1 MPLSQDTLR
10 FIREHRRDDVRS
22 LALQARRYPSVD
34 MPAAI
39 TQISGWQ
46 IAKEKIPAWAEN
58 EHILYPAHL
67 SLEQCSSQAT
77 AQYKAEI
84 ITNLLHT
91 EQEHPAQNSTPAS
104 AGTFTDLTGGFGIDC
119 AYLSSRFGHATYVE
133 RQETL
138 CQIAAHNF
146 PVLGLN
152 HISVCHADSVRH
164 LQEMEP
170 VDCIFIDPARRDGH
184 GGKTVAI
191 GDCEPD
197 IAALEELLLRKARH
211 VLVKLS
217 PHARPHPCPERFEA
231 CTRGTHRLRGQ
242 RMQGTAALAGT
253 RRRSAGR
260 RHPHPLRQLHR
271 CTGSPSPRLHPP
283 AGEGACM
290 PLHPST
296 EIIPLRTECLRAE
309 SRCIPQPSSLYKVEK
324 LHPNSHLYTSDHFL
338 PDFPGRKF
346 RITSSCGFGK
356 KEVKEMLAAEKKAN
370 LTVRNFP
377 ATVAELRKRLKLAEG
392 GRHLSLCHYSGRRE
406 EGTYPLPGYG
416 IRHQPLYLP
425 LHEMYI
431 SCCSRCTSH
440 TVRDAHLVHL

>member
-67 SLEQCSSQAT
+67 SLEQCSSQTT

-164 LQEMEP
+164 LQEMDP

-217 PHARPHPCPERFEA
+217 PMLDLTLALNDLKHVHQAHIVSTGNECKE
-231 CTRGTHRLRGQ
+231 LLLLLGQ
-242 RMQGTAALAGT
+242 GEGVPADDIPIHCVNFTGVPAPQALVFT
-253 RRRSAGR
+253 RRQEKERACPYTPQLKSYLYEPNASVLKAGAFRS
-260 RHPHPLRQLHR
+260 L
-271 CTGSPSPRLHPP
+271 
-283 AGEGACM
+283 
-290 PLHPST
+290 
-296 EIIPLRTECLRAE
+296 
-309 SRCIPQPSSLYKVEK
+309 SSLYKVEK

-392 GRHLSLCHYSGRRE
+392 G
-406 EGTYPLPGYG
+406 GTYLFATTLADEKKVL
-416 IRHQPLYLP
+416 IRCQA
-425 LHEMYI
+425 
-431 SCCSRCTSH
+431 TG
-440 TVRDAHLVHL
+440 

>member
-119 AYLSSRFGHATYVE
+119 AFLSSRFGHATYVE

-217 PHARPHPCPERFEA
+217 PMLDLTLALNDLKHVREA
-231 CTRGTHRLRGQ
+231 HIVSVGNECKELLLLLDKAKECRQTTSPSIASTSPVYRLPKPSSSP
-242 RMQGTAALAGT
+242 AG
-253 RRRSAGR
+253 RRRSVHA
-260 RHPHPLRQLHR
+260 PTPL
-271 CTGSPSPRLHPP
+271 
-283 AGEGACM
+283 
-290 PLHPST
+290 
-296 EIIPLRTECLRAE
+296 
-309 SRCIPQPSSLYKVEK
+309 
-324 LHPNSHLYTSDHFL
+324 N
-338 PDFPGRKF
+338 
-346 RITSSCGFGK
+346 
-356 KEVKEMLAAEKKAN
+356 
-370 LTVRNFP
+370 
-377 ATVAELRKRLKLAEG
+377 
-392 GRHLSLCHYSGRRE
+392 
-406 EGTYPLPGYG
+406 
-416 IRHQPLYLP
+416 
-425 LHEMYI
+425 
-431 SCCSRCTSH
+431 
-440 TVRDAHLVHL
+440 

>member
-91 EQEHPAQNSTPAS
+91 EQEHPAQDSTPAS

-184 GGKTVAI
+184 GGKTIAI

-197 IAALEELLLRKARH
+197 VSALEELLLRKARH

-217 PHARPHPCPERFEA
+217 PMLDLTLAMNDLKHVRQAHIVSVGNECKELLLLLGQGESLPTDGIPIHCVNFTSAPAPQTLVF
-231 CTRGTHRLRGQ
+231 TRGQEKECACLYTPQLKSYLYEPN
-242 RMQGTAALAGT
+242 ASVLKAGAF
-253 RRRSAGR
+253 RS
-260 RHPHPLRQLHR
+260 LSL
-271 CTGSPSPRLHPP
+271 
-283 AGEGACM
+283 
-290 PLHPST
+290 
-296 EIIPLRTECLRAE
+296 
-309 SRCIPQPSSLYKVEK
+309 LYKVEK
-324 LHPNSHLYTSDHFL
+324 LHPNSHLYTSDSLL

-346 RITSSCGFGK
+346 RISSSCGF
-356 KEVKEMLAAEKKAN
+356 
-370 LTVRNFP
+370 
-377 ATVAELRKRLKLAEG
+377 
-392 GRHLSLCHYSGRRE
+392 
-406 EGTYPLPGYG
+406 
-416 IRHQPLYLP
+416 
-425 LHEMYI
+425 
-431 SCCSRCTSH
+431 SR
-440 TVRDAHLVHL
+440 

>member
-1 MPLSQDTLR
+1 
-10 FIREHRRDDVRS
+10 
-22 LALQARRYPSVD
+22 
-34 MPAAI
+34 
-39 TQISGWQ
+39 
-46 IAKEKIPAWAEN
+46 
-58 EHILYPAHL
+58 
-67 SLEQCSSQAT
+67 
-77 AQYKAEI
+77 
-84 ITNLLHT
+84 
-91 EQEHPAQNSTPAS
+91 
-104 AGTFTDLTGGFGIDC
+104 
-119 AYLSSRFGHATYVE
+119 
-133 RQETL
+133 
-138 CQIAAHNF
+138 
-146 PVLGLN
+146 
-152 HISVCHADSVRH
+152 
-164 LQEMEP
+164 MEP

-217 PHARPHPCPERFEA
+217 PMLDLTLALNDLKHVREA
-231 CTRGTHRLRGQ
+231 HIVSVGNECKELLLLLGQ
-242 RMQGTAALAGT
+242 GEGVPADDIPIHCVNFTGVPAPQALVFT
-253 RRRSAGR
+253 RRQEKERACPYTPQLKSYLYEPNASVLKAGAFRS
-260 RHPHPLRQLHR
+260 L
-271 CTGSPSPRLHPP
+271 
-283 AGEGACM
+283 
-290 PLHPST
+290 
-296 EIIPLRTECLRAE
+296 
-309 SRCIPQPSSLYKVEK
+309 SSLYKVEK

-416 IRHQPLYLP
+416 IRHQLLYLP

-431 SCCSRCTSH
+431 SCCSRYISH
-440 TVRDAHLVHL
+440 TVRDVHLVHL

>member
-217 PHARPHPCPERFEA
+217 P
-231 CTRGTHRLRGQ
+231 
-242 RMQGTAALAGT
+242 
-253 RRRSAGR
+253 
-260 RHPHPLRQLHR
+260 
-271 CTGSPSPRLHPP
+271 
-283 AGEGACM
+283 
-290 PLHPST
+290 
-296 EIIPLRTECLRAE
+296 
-309 SRCIPQPSSLYKVEK
+309 
-324 LHPNSHLYTSDHFL
+324 
-338 PDFPGRKF
+338 
-346 RITSSCGFGK
+346 
-356 KEVKEMLAAEKKAN
+356 
-370 LTVRNFP
+370 
-377 ATVAELRKRLKLAEG
+377 
-392 GRHLSLCHYSGRRE
+392 LSLIH
-406 EGTYPLPGYG
+406 
-416 IRHQPLYLP
+416 I
-425 LHEMYI
+425 
-431 SCCSRCTSH
+431 
-440 TVRDAHLVHL
+440 

>member
-1 MPLSQDTLR
+1 MPLSPDTLR

-39 TQISGWQ
+39 TQISGRQ
-46 IAKEKIPAWAEN
+46 IAKEKIPAWAGNEN
-58 EHILYPAHL
+58 ILYPAHL
-67 SLEQCSSQAT
+67 SLEQCSSQVT

-84 ITNLLHT
+84 IGNLPRT
-91 EQEHPAQNSTPAS
+91 RQEHPAK

-119 AYLSSRFGHATYVE
+119 AFLSSRFGHATYVE
-133 RQETL
+133 RQEAL
-138 CQIAAHNF
+138 CRIAAHNF
-146 PVLGLN
+146 PALGLN

-197 IAALEELLLRKARH
+197 VSALEELLLRKARH

-217 PHARPHPCPERFEA
+217 PMLDLTLALNDLKHVREA
-231 CTRGTHRLRGQ
+231 HIVSVGNECKELLLLLGQGETLPTDDIPIHCVNFTSAPAPQALVFTRGQEKECACPYTPLLKPYLYDPN
-242 RMQGTAALAGT
+242 ASVLKAGAF
-253 RRRSAGR
+253 RS
-260 RHPHPLRQLHR
+260 L
-271 CTGSPSPRLHPP
+271 
-283 AGEGACM
+283 
-290 PLHPST
+290 
-296 EIIPLRTECLRAE
+296 
-309 SRCIPQPSSLYKVEK
+309 SSLYKIEK
-324 LHPNSHLYTSDHFL
+324 LHPNSHLYTSDSLL

-392 GRHLSLCHYSGRRE
+392 GA
-406 EGTYPLPGYG
+406 TYLFATTLADGKKVL
-416 IRHQPLYLP
+416 IRCQA
-425 LHEMYI
+425 
-431 SCCSRCTSH
+431 TG
-440 TVRDAHLVHL
+440 

>member
-39 TQISGWQ
+39 TQISGRQ

-58 EHILYPAHL
+58 ESILYPAHL
-67 SLEQCSSQAT
+67 SLEQCSSQVT

-84 ITNLLHT
+84 IGNLPRT
-91 EQEHPAQNSTPAS
+91 GQEHPAKAGTHAKNSTPAS
-104 AGTFTDLTGGFGIDC
+104 TGTITDLTGGFGIDC
-119 AYLSSRFGHATYVE
+119 AFLSSCFGHATYVE

-138 CQIAAHNF
+138 CRIAAHNF
-146 PVLGLN
+146 PALGLN

-170 VDCIFIDPARRDGH
+170 ADCIFIDPARRDGH

-197 IAALEELLLRKARH
+197 VSALEELLLRKARH

-217 PHARPHPCPERFEA
+217 PMLDLTLALNDLKHVRQAHIVSVGNECKELLLLLGQGETLPTDDIPIHCVNFTGAPAPQALVF
-231 CTRGTHRLRGQ
+231 TRGQEKECACPCTPQLKSYLYEPN
-242 RMQGTAALAGT
+242 ASVLKAGAF
-253 RRRSAGR
+253 RS
-260 RHPHPLRQLHR
+260 L
-271 CTGSPSPRLHPP
+271 
-283 AGEGACM
+283 
-290 PLHPST
+290 
-296 EIIPLRTECLRAE
+296 
-309 SRCIPQPSSLYKVEK
+309 SSSYKVEK

-392 GRHLSLCHYSGRRE
+392 GD
-406 EGTYPLPGYG
+406 TYLFATTLADGKKVL
-416 IRHQPLYLP
+416 IRCQ
-425 LHEMYI
+425 
-431 SCCSRCTSH
+431 T
-440 TVRDAHLVHL
+440 TG